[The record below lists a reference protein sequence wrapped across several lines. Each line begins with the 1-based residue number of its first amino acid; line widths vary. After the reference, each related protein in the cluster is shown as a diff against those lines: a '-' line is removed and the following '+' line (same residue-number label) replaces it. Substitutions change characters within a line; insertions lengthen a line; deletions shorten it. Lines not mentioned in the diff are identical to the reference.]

1 MSKRKSIMLH
11 VRRDNEDVL
20 VTPVGSPEVVVGLLS
35 SLVVPSNEN
44 LSLLIELE
52 ELEVPDAEKSAT

>member
-1 MSKRKSIMLH
+1 MLH

-35 SLVVPSNEN
+35 SLVVPTNEN
-44 LSLLIELE
+44 LSLLIQLE
-52 ELEVPDAEKSAT
+52 ELDVPDAEKSAT

>member
-11 VRRDNEDVL
+11 VRRDGEDVF

-35 SLVVPSNEN
+35 ALVVPSNEN
-44 LSLLIELE
+44 LSMLIRLVD
-52 ELEVPDAEKSAT
+52 LEVPDAEKSVT